1 MKRNKL
7 LLLVS
12 LFFLNVTLYSATES
26 VKLIRQNQTISAVT
40 RAGNVV
46 TVTLSSNFPNDN
58 LKAGQ
63 KIVIKNVTPT
73 SFNGTFTIASVASQ
87 TSFTYNQTA
96 IDASGSG
103 GTAGGDYTSL
113 VTWEDTEKG
122 DLVFLNQIAVA
133 ECYDDWT
140 GNGMDI
146 GTGYFTISRDW
157 GTSASCYVKIYVP
170 PNERRAAANPLRY
183 RGGTTARGFGITGAD
198 SASYEGLIRTYA
210 NYIKFEGLQVWCK
223 ATPYNISALS
233 ISEVTGSSNKI
244 EITDCVLAGACGR
257 ALAVSCAPGIGVPKV
272 YVRNT
277 LMYTSFSGDHYS
289 LLITND
295 VASGTECYLYNCVI
309 GNGFA
314 CARIGTA
321 IAKNT
326 YAARWYPSPDSIFT
340 GNNNAGGTA
349 VVPGGGTLTDLDGG
363 NLFVDITSGAED
375 FHLREYSPLAD
386 AGVDLS
392 ANAIMPFSNDID
404 GQTRSGS
411 WDIGCDEYGATQSVP
426 TITTTNLANGGV
438 GSVYSATL
446 TATGGTAPYS
456 WTNTTALPAG
466 LTLSAAGAI
475 SGTPTAVGSTTTTFK
490 VTDSL
495 SAVATKDLCITVQA
509 ATSPK
514 YKITGNV
521 KDTITSVVIPG
532 ATVMTT
538 GVSTTTSASGYY
550 EIPNLSPGTYQVCAV
565 ASGYQSSTITV
576 TIVSGNIT
584 GRTISLTPV
593 STGNGDAD
601 VDVIIAVPAPNP
613 GTVEDKVTFMK
624 LPSDKEITISIYT
637 IAGNKVLEKNLG
649 VCGTGNWL
657 WDCLNKDGNKISSG
671 LYTYVINAGGAIKKG
686 KIAIK

>member
-233 ISEVTGSSNKI
+233 ISEVTSSNKI

-392 ANAIMPFSNDID
+392 ADAIMPFSNDID

-426 TITTTNLANGGV
+426 TITTPTLANGGV
-438 GSVYSATL
+438 GSSYNVTL

-475 SGTPTAVGSTTTTFK
+475 SGTPTAVGSTTTTFR

-509 ATSPK
+509 ALPL
-514 YKITGNV
+514 
-521 KDTITSVVIPG
+521 TITTTNLANGGVGSVYS
-532 ATVMTT
+532 AT
-538 GVSTTTSASGYY
+538 
-550 EIPNLSPGTYQVCAV
+550 
-565 ASGYQSSTITV
+565 
-576 TIVSGNIT
+576 
-584 GRTISLTPV
+584 
-593 STGNGDAD
+593 
-601 VDVIIAVPAPNP
+601 
-613 GTVEDKVTFMK
+613 
-624 LPSDKEITISIYT
+624 
-637 IAGNKVLEKNLG
+637 
-649 VCGTGNWL
+649 
-657 WDCLNKDGNKISSG
+657 
-671 LYTYVINAGGAIKKG
+671 
-686 KIAIK
+686 